1 MDPFADT
8 LRRLREAFSSG
19 RTRPA
24 EFRAAQLK
32 ALRRFLQ
39 ENKQLLQEALVQDL
53 HKVGGGAGGAGEA
66 GWGWGWGPGCAPNS
80 LLFISQTLP
89 WQAAYDSIKL
99 IQTWRQAPML
109 LRGKLRCM
117 GVETLARGPAAR
129 KWQSSAGV
137 GAQATCRGAR
147 APHHSPCFPRGL
159 AVLPLGTVSMT
170 PGDPKP

>member
-53 HKVGGGAGGAGEA
+53 HKVGGGWG
-66 GWGWGWGPGCAPNS
+66 GWGS
-80 LLFISQTLP
+80 
-89 WQAAYDSIKL
+89 
-99 IQTWRQAPML
+99 R
-109 LRGKLRCM
+109 
-117 GVETLARGPAAR
+117 V
-129 KWQSSAGV
+129 GV
-137 GAQATCRGAR
+137 G
-147 APHHSPCFPRGL
+147 
-159 AVLPLGTVSMT
+159 LGTRLCPQFIAVHFT
-170 PGDPKP
+170 DPSLASSV

>member
-53 HKVGGGAGGAGEA
+53 HKVGGGLGGLGKQGGGGAGDQA
-66 GWGWGWGPGCAPNS
+66 VPPIHCCSFHRPFPGKQRMTALNS
-80 LLFISQTLP
+80 SKP
-89 WQAAYDSIKL
+89 GG
-99 IQTWRQAPML
+99 RP
-109 LRGKLRCM
+109 
-117 GVETLARGPAAR
+117 
-129 KWQSSAGV
+129 
-137 GAQATCRGAR
+137 
-147 APHHSPCFPRGL
+147 PCY
-159 AVLPLGTVSMT
+159 
-170 PGDPKP
+170 